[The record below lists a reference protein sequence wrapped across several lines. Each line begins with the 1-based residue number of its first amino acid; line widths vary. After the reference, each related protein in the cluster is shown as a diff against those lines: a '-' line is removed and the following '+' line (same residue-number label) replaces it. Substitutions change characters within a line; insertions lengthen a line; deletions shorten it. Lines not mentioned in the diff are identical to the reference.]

1 MGSHLNYYNFNQ
13 VLFGNS
19 VLAWS
24 GLWSVLVLEAHGGRL
39 SKLVNKRGEERF
51 FNTDLVIIPRS
62 MLRD

>member
-1 MGSHLNYYNFNQ
+1 M
-13 VLFGNS
+13 
-19 VLAWS
+19 LAWS